1 MLCMK
6 ILLLFFLAYLDFALV
21 YNKDLKGIK
30 TRTLGH
36 HGVGFT
42 WNVYEWNK

>member
-6 ILLLFFLAYLDFALV
+6 IPFYFLAYLDFALV

-30 TRTLGH
+30 ARTLGH

-42 WNVYEWNK
+42 WNVYEWSK